1 MCYLPPTA
9 IPLAEHLRSSLS
21 ERVDLIIKKAKPKL
35 QDDDDISQLD
45 IQLKIKDFLSR
56 MQQILEKPFPVQI
69 KEKVSMLKKLFL
81 IVAAN

>member
-1 MCYLPPTA
+1 MLPPPTF
-9 IPLAEHLRSSLS
+9 PLAEHLRSSLS

-45 IQLKIKDFLSR
+45 IHLKVKDFLRR
-56 MQQILEKPFPVQI
+56 MQQILEEPFPVQL

-81 IVAAN
+81 TVAAT